1 MRTIA
6 LSRRFS
12 HVALSAA
19 AVAAATPAAR
29 AALADPIPEKIQ
41 VGSVPVRLTRIAPGG
56 NVGTPIDLEDPND
69 GSGRLFVVDQ
79 SGRVNIIKNG
89 AMQSTPFL
97 DVRSQLVNLQ
107 TGYDERGLLGVAF
120 DPDFKTNGKL
130 YTYSTAPTASATADK
145 PDPFLTSPSE
155 ADHQGVLS
163 EWHVDPNNPD
173 RVDPASRKELLR
185 WDHPNFN
192 HNGGHIAFGP
202 DRMLYM
208 SVGDG
213 GGADDQNGQEAGPG
227 NTTRGKAPE
236 GNGQN
241 NTVIMGK
248 ILRIDP
254 NGTNSANGKYG
265 IPADNPFAGQ
275 AGKAQEIYATGFR
288 NPYRFSFDRATGKL
302 IANDVGQISV
312 EEVDVVTRG
321 GNYGWHVKEGSFTFD
336 PLDTVEQGVV
346 TANSPGSPAGL
357 IDPVAQYDHD
367 EGEASIGGFVYR
379 GTKIAG
385 LQGQYVFGDLS
396 RDEDEPEGRLFFTD
410 LNGGPIREL
419 DVRSN
424 GSFDFYV
431 KGFGEDANGELYILA
446 SSEIGLGGTGAVFR
460 LDAGSAGTTIPL
472 PPAVWSGILGMIG
485 VGGVGTWWRRKLQL

>member
-1 MRTIA
+1 MRFEFIP
-6 LSRRFS
+6 R
-12 HVALSAA
+12 AA
-19 AVAAATPAAR
+19 AGVAAASVTVACVGGSAR
-29 AALADPIPEKIQ
+29 AALSDPIPAKIQ
-41 VGSVPVRLTRIAPGG
+41 ASPVSIRLNAVASV
-56 NVGTPIDLEDPND
+56 VGTPVDLEDAND
-69 GSGRLFVVDQ
+69 GSGRLFVADQ
-79 SGRVNIIKNG
+79 SGTVRIIRNG
-89 AMQSTPFL
+89 QLQSTPFL
-97 DVRSQLVNLQ
+97 DVKNQLVSLQ
-107 TGYDERGLLGVAF
+107 TGYDERGLLGLAF

-130 YTYSTAPTASATADK
+130 YTYTTAPPASATADK
-145 PDPFLTSPSE
+145 PDPFLSSPSQ

-173 RVDPASRKELLR
+173 RVDMSSRRELLR

-202 DRMLYM
+202 DKMLYV

-236 GNGQN
+236 GNSQN
-241 NTVIMGK
+241 TSVIMGK

-254 NGTNSANGKYG
+254 NGTNSSNGKYG

-275 AGKAQEIYATGFR
+275 SDKAQEIYAHGFR
-288 NPYRFSFDRATGKL
+288 NPYRFSFDRGNGRL

-312 EEVDVVTRG
+312 EEVDVVTKG
-321 GNYGWHVKEGSFTFD
+321 GNYGWHVKEGTFLFD
-336 PLDTVEQGVV
+336 PLDTTQQGVV

-367 EGEASIGGFVYR
+367 EGEATIGGFVYH
-379 GTKIAG
+379 GTKIPQ

-396 RDEDEPEGRLFFTD
+396 RDEDAPEGRLFVTD

-419 DVRSN
+419 NVRAN
-424 GSFDFYV
+424 GSFDFFV
-431 KGFGEDANGELYILA
+431 KGFGEDANGELFVLA
-446 SSEIGLGGTGAVFR
+446 SSEIGLGGTGMVFS
-460 LDAGSAGTTIPL
+460 LESGNATTIPL
-472 PPAVWSGILGMIG
+472 PLGAWTGLSAFAG
-485 VGGVGTWWRRKLQL
+485 VVFYTVRRRQIQGT

>member
-1 MRTIA
+1 M
-6 LSRRFS
+6 
-12 HVALSAA
+12 
-19 AVAAATPAAR
+19 
-29 AALADPIPEKIQ
+29 
-41 VGSVPVRLTRIAPGG
+41 
-56 NVGTPIDLEDPND
+56 
-69 GSGRLFVVDQ
+69 
-79 SGRVNIIKNG
+79 
-89 AMQSTPFL
+89 
-97 DVRSQLVNLQ
+97 
-107 TGYDERGLLGVAF
+107 AF

-208 SVGDG
+208 SDGDG

-227 NTTRGKAPE
+227 NTTRGKAAR

-275 AGKAQEIYATGFR
+275 AGKGR
-288 NPYRFSFDRATGKL
+288 
-302 IANDVGQISV
+302 
-312 EEVDVVTRG
+312 
-321 GNYGWHVKEGSFTFD
+321 
-336 PLDTVEQGVV
+336 
-346 TANSPGSPAGL
+346 
-357 IDPVAQYDHD
+357 
-367 EGEASIGGFVYR
+367 
-379 GTKIAG
+379 
-385 LQGQYVFGDLS
+385 GDL
-396 RDEDEPEGRLFFTD
+396 RDRLPQPIPLQLRPRHRKADRQRRRPDQRRRSGRGD
-410 LNGGPIREL
+410 QGREL
-419 DVRSN
+419 RLARQ
-424 GSFDFYV
+424 G
-431 KGFGEDANGELYILA
+431 GQLYL
-446 SSEIGLGGTGAVFR
+446 
-460 LDAGSAGTTIPL
+460 
-472 PPAVWSGILGMIG
+472 
-485 VGGVGTWWRRKLQL
+485 

>member
-1 MRTIA
+1 VRTESIP
-6 LSRRFS
+6 R
-12 HVALSAA
+12 AA
-19 AVAAATPAAR
+19 AGVAVAATALSWAAAQAPAA
-29 AALADPIPEKIQ
+29 LTDPIPQKIQ
-41 VGSVPVRLTRIAPGG
+41 ESPVSIRLNPIASG
-56 NVGTPIDLEDPND
+56 VGTPVDLQDAGD
-69 GSGRLFVVDQ
+69 GSGRLFVTDQ
-79 SGRVNIIKNG
+79 SGTVRIIRNG
-89 AMQSTPFL
+89 QLQSTPFL
-97 DVRSQLVNLQ
+97 DVKSQLVGLQ

-130 YTYSTAPTASATADK
+130 YTYYTAPPTSATADK
-145 PDPFLTSPSE
+145 PDPFLASPSE

-173 RVDPASRKELLR
+173 RVDTSSRRELLR

-202 DRMLYM
+202 DKMLYV

-254 NGTNSANGKYG
+254 NGTNSSNGKYG

-275 AGKAQEIYATGFR
+275 SDKAQEIYATGFR
-288 NPYRFSFDRATGKL
+288 NPYRFSFDKATGRL

-312 EEVDVVTRG
+312 EEVDVVTKG
-321 GNYGWHVKEGSFTFD
+321 GNYGWHVKEGSFLFD
-336 PLDTVEQGVV
+336 PLDTTKQGVV

-367 EGEASIGGFVYR
+367 EGEATIGGFVYH
-379 GTKIAG
+379 GTKIPQ
-385 LQGQYVFGDLS
+385 LQGKYVFGDLS
-396 RDEDEPEGRLFFTD
+396 RDEDAPEGRLFVTD
-410 LNGGPIREL
+410 LNGGPIQEL
-419 DVRSN
+419 NVRAN
-424 GSFDFYV
+424 RSFDFFV
-431 KGFGEDANGELYILA
+431 KGFGEDANGELFVLA
-446 SSEIGLGGTGAVFR
+446 SSEIGLGGTGVVFG
-460 LDAGSAGTTIPL
+460 LDAGNATSVPL
-472 PPAVWSGILGMIG
+472 PLGLWTGLSAFAGVVYYTARCRRPASPA
-485 VGGVGTWWRRKLQL
+485 